1 MAICQSYGSIIN
13 KERRREKLSLVNP
26 KEKKAQNNDNIGKDK
41 ITMTAEELY
50 GFIEKILTDGRSS
63 EEMAREKKSD
73 LKFTLSIATT
83 FNVSMSGL
91 AASLGF
97 NHVAI
102 LYITIFA
109 EMLCGAAI
117 LSIYVIGRNYIKR
130 CN

>member
-41 ITMTAEELY
+41 ITMNAEELY
-50 GFIEKILTDGRSS
+50 GFIEKILIDGRSS

-117 LSIYVIGRNYIKR
+117 LSIYVIGKNYIKR
-130 CN
+130 GN